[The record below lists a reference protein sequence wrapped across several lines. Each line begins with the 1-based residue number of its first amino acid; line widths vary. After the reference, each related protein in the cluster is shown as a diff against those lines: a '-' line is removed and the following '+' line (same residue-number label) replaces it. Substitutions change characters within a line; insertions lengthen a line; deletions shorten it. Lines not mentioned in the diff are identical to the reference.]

1 MHKNIYF
8 VTLILILCAYAQ
20 ALYAFTLEPGD
31 LLFSEEPCGDFCDA
45 IEQSTQTLPG
55 IHINHV
61 AIALNDHE
69 VIEAIQSG
77 VTLTPLTDFIQR
89 SQQPHH
95 RKTIW
100 VKRITAPYKM
110 LIPSAV
116 HFAYEQ
122 VGKPYNASF
131 TDDTDNSFYCSQ
143 LITKSFYHANHDQ
156 TVFQLIP
163 MNFNNLQT
171 HQPITAW
178 QKYFYQRHE
187 AVPQGVLGS
196 NPMQLFQNPKLTL
209 VHRYFN

>member
-1 MHKNIYF
+1 ML
-8 VTLILILCAYAQ
+8 VLCAYAQ

-77 VTLTPLTDFIQR
+77 VVLTPLTDFIQR

-95 RKTIW
+95 QAIIS
-100 VKRITAPYKM
+100 VKRITAPYKT

-116 HFAYEQ
+116 HFAYAQ
-122 VGKPYNASF
+122 IGKPYNANF
-131 TDDTDNSFYCSQ
+131 TDNTDNSFYCSQ
-143 LITKSFYHANHDQ
+143 LIIRSFYHANHDQ
-156 TVFQLIP
+156 TVFQRIP
-163 MNFNNLQT
+163 MNFKNLQT

-178 QKYFYQRHE
+178 QRYFNQRHE

-196 NPMQLFQNPKLTL
+196 NPIQLFENPKLTL
-209 VHRYFN
+209 VHRYTS

>member
-1 MHKNIYF
+1 M
-8 VTLILILCAYAQ
+8 LILCAYAQ

-77 VTLTPLTDFIQR
+77 VTLTPLADFIQR
-89 SQQPHH
+89 SQLPHH
-95 RKTIW
+95 PETIW
-100 VKRITAPYKM
+100 VKRITAPYKT

-116 HFAYEQ
+116 HFAYAQ

-131 TDDTDNSFYCSQ
+131 TDNTDNSFYCSQ
-143 LITKSFYHANHDQ
+143 LITRSFYHAHHNQ
-156 TVFQLIP
+156 TVFQRIP

-171 HQPITAW
+171 HQPIVIW
-178 QKYFYQRHE
+178 QQYFNQRHE